1 MARIAILEYEKY
13 ITWQMQPTQKAALL
27 IKSFF
32 GIQYMQKTIESIN
45 EIEKDIFKKLADIEG
60 QSIIISI
67 DGKDG
72 SGKSHLALCLC
83 CRNENFIYF
92 DLDTHYWSSKK
103 LPYVENIDYE
113 ILKNNIHN
121 TLSDNEIVVIDGVC
135 MLSILEKLS
144 LNPTIAIY
152 IKKVND
158 SGWWI
163 DGKEFNY
170 DLDLEEVFEN
180 KREVS
185 RKWSELEGFDQ
196 NRDLKSVTD
205 IDISYEIIR
214 YHFRHKPDK
223 NADIIYELISKPSA

>member
-1 MARIAILEYEKY
+1 
-13 ITWQMQPTQKAALL
+13 
-27 IKSFF
+27 
-32 GIQYMQKTIESIN
+32 MQKKVKSID
-45 EIEKDIFKKLADIEG
+45 EIEKEIFKKLAGIEG
-60 QSIIISI
+60 QPSIISI

-72 SGKSHLALCLC
+72 SCKSHLALCLC

-92 DLDTHYWSSKK
+92 DLDTHYWSSKR

-113 ILKNNIHN
+113 MLKNNIRN

-135 MLSILEKLS
+135 TLSILEKLS

-152 IKKVND
+152 IKKLND

-170 DLDLEEVFEN
+170 ALDLEEVLEN
-180 KREVS
+180 KRKVS
-185 RKWSELEGFDQ
+185 LKWSELEGFDQ
-196 NRDLKSVTD
+196 NTEIKSVTD
-205 IDISYEIIR
+205 IDISYDIIR

-223 NADIIYELISKPSA
+223 NADIIYKLISKPSA

>member
-1 MARIAILEYEKY
+1 
-13 ITWQMQPTQKAALL
+13 
-27 IKSFF
+27 
-32 GIQYMQKTIESIN
+32 MQKKVKSID
-45 EIEKDIFKKLADIEG
+45 EIEKEIFKKLAGIEG
-60 QSIIISI
+60 QPIIISI

-83 CRNENFIYF
+83 FRNENFIYF

-113 ILKNNIHN
+113 MLKNNIRN

-135 MLSILEKLS
+135 TLSILEKLS

-152 IKKVND
+152 IKKLND

-170 DLDLEEVFEN
+170 ALDLEEVLEN
-180 KREVS
+180 KRKVS
-185 RKWSELEGFDQ
+185 LKWSELEGFDQ
-196 NRDLKSVTD
+196 NTEIKSVTD
-205 IDISYEIIR
+205 IDISYDIIR

-223 NADIIYELISKPSA
+223 NADIIYKLISKPSA

>member
-1 MARIAILEYEKY
+1 
-13 ITWQMQPTQKAALL
+13 
-27 IKSFF
+27 
-32 GIQYMQKTIESIN
+32 MQKKVKSID
-45 EIEKDIFKKLADIEG
+45 EIEKEIFEKLAGIEG
-60 QSIIISI
+60 QPIIISI

-113 ILKNNIHN
+113 MLQNNIRN
-121 TLSDNEIVVIDGVC
+121 TFSDKEIVVIEGVC
-135 MLSILEKLS
+135 TLSILEKLS
-144 LNPTIAIY
+144 LNPKIAIY
-152 IKKVND
+152 IKKLND

-170 DLDLEEVFEN
+170 ELDLEEVLEN
-180 KREVS
+180 RREVS
-185 RKWSELEGFDQ
+185 RKWSELEGLDQ
-196 NRDLKSVTD
+196 NRAVKSVTD
-205 IDISYEIIR
+205 TDISYDIIR

-223 NADIIYELISKPSA
+223 KADIIYERISKPSV

>member
-1 MARIAILEYEKY
+1 
-13 ITWQMQPTQKAALL
+13 
-27 IKSFF
+27 
-32 GIQYMQKTIESIN
+32 MQKKVKSID
-45 EIEKDIFKKLADIEG
+45 EIEKEIFKKLAGIEG
-60 QSIIISI
+60 QPIIISI

-83 CRNENFIYF
+83 FRNENFIYF

-113 ILKNNIHN
+113 MLKNNIRN
-121 TLSDNEIVVIDGVC
+121 TLSDKEIVVIEGVC
-135 MLSILEKLS
+135 TLSILEKLS
-144 LNPTIAIY
+144 LNPKIAIY
-152 IKKVND
+152 IKKLND

-170 DLDLEEVFEN
+170 ELDLEEVLEN

-185 RKWSELEGFDQ
+185 RKWSELEGLDQ
-196 NRDLKSVTD
+196 NRDVKSVTD
-205 IDISYEIIR
+205 TDISYDIIR

-223 NADIIYELISKPSA
+223 NADIIYERISKPGA

>member
-1 MARIAILEYEKY
+1 MAGF
-13 ITWQMQPTQKAALL
+13 PTGELFVRL
-27 IKSFF
+27 F
-32 GIQYMQKTIESIN
+32 GIRYMQKKVKSID
-45 EIEKDIFKKLADIEG
+45 EIEKEIFKKLAGIEG
-60 QSIIISI
+60 QPNIISI

-72 SGKSHLALCLC
+72 SGKTHLALCLC

-113 ILKNNIHN
+113 MLKNNIRN
-121 TLSDNEIVVIDGVC
+121 TLSDKEIVVIDGVC
-135 MLSILEKLS
+135 TLSILDKLS

-152 IKKVND
+152 IKKIDNL
-158 SGWWI
+158 GWWI

-170 DLDLEEVFEN
+170 DLDLEKVLEN

-196 NRDLKSVTD
+196 NRDVKSVTD
-205 IDISYEIIR
+205 TDISYDIIR

-223 NADIIYELISKPSA
+223 NADIIYERISKPSA

>member
-1 MARIAILEYEKY
+1 
-13 ITWQMQPTQKAALL
+13 
-27 IKSFF
+27 
-32 GIQYMQKTIESIN
+32 MQKKVKSID
-45 EIEKDIFKKLADIEG
+45 EIEKEIFEKLAGIEG
-60 QSIIISI
+60 QPIIISI

-113 ILKNNIHN
+113 MLQNNIRN
-121 TLSDNEIVVIDGVC
+121 TFSDKEIVVIEGVC
-135 MLSILEKLS
+135 TLSILEKLS
-144 LNPTIAIY
+144 LNPKIAIY
-152 IKKVND
+152 IKKLND

-170 DLDLEEVFEN
+170 ELDLEEVLEN
-180 KREVS
+180 RREVS
-185 RKWSELEGFDQ
+185 RKWSELEGLDQ
-196 NRDLKSVTD
+196 NRDVKSVTD
-205 IDISYEIIR
+205 TDISYDIIR

-223 NADIIYELISKPSA
+223 NADIIYEHISKPSA